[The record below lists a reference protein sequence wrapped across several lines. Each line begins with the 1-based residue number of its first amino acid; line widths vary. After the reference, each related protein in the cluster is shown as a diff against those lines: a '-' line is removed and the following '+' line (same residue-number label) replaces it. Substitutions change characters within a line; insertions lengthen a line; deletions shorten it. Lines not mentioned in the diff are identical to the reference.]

1 MKCTLKKIVHRVKMP
16 TFFRNKKKSCLVVSY
31 WKGIR
36 NYTKNIHFLRGNKL
50 FHNSRIKIMIMDFE
64 ITKKDRRSV
73 AVLRAGREKNRF
85 MKGQKY
91 NEIRKIGFV
100 MLLQLKLNHYTPKV
114 QQPERKLRWKRVANN
129 LLLFFSVSISSF
141 VLYIFFW

>member
-1 MKCTLKKIVHRVKMP
+1 MHFKKNCSSGQNADILSKQKEIVSCCILLERY
-16 TFFRNKKKSCLVVSY
+16 KKPHK
-31 WKGIR
+31 
-36 NYTKNIHFLRGNKL
+36 KNIHCLRGNKL
-50 FHNSRIKIMIMDFE
+50 FYNSRIKIMIMDFE

-129 LLLFFSVSISSF
+129 FLLFFSVSISSF